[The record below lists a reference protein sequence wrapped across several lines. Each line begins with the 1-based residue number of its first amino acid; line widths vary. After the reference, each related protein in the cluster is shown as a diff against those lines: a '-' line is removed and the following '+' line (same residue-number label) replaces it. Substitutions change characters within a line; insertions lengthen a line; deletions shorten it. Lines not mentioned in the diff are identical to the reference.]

1 MIPTRARKNKFYYLN
16 ATLVTLTYVAM
27 CAAIWHQSNAP
38 WLTGVVTAIATPM
51 LVQVM
56 YLARRI
62 GEIGDVYTARII
74 ISSMCWMQVLLNIMT
89 SANTSLFSPASIVMT
104 AATAVVI
111 MLGLRYYRVVINRRG
126 TK

>member
-1 MIPTRARKNKFYYLN
+1 
-16 ATLVTLTYVAM
+16 
-27 CAAIWHQSNAP
+27 
-38 WLTGVVTAIATPM
+38 
-51 LVQVM
+51 
-56 YLARRI
+56 
-62 GEIGDVYTARII
+62 
-74 ISSMCWMQVLLNIMT
+74 MT